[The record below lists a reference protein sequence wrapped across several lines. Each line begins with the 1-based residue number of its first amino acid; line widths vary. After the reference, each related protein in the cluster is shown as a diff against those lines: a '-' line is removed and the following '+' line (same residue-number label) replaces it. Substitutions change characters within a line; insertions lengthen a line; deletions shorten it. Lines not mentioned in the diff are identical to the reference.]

1 MIIKDLNR
9 LIRYVLSALFLIAGM
24 ADIQAQYY
32 MNIFNKDG
40 SMASYLIEDIDS
52 ICFDSYTAPLQYVR
66 MKAERLPDMLYPRA
80 DFALYAYGNE
90 IIAAGGHTTG
100 FDAISTAEY
109 FDGREWH
116 ETAMIDYHDMPF
128 SVVLP
133 DGRLMVGGECPGGYG
148 VGQSSYV
155 ELYDPNNHSFSML
168 SQMNLSRTLSHA
180 AVLSDNAVLV
190 SGNWY
195 ASDGTELY
203 TIDKDKFDLAVD
215 VSEDRNLPYIF
226 PTGKDKA
233 LIFGPSGN
241 YGGGTELIVDR
252 IGGGE
257 PFSVSLFEEWTPMGL
272 FVNWRPDDCMTSN
285 YSYLFAA
292 RNYDGKYGIIKLD
305 GAEESFSLL
314 PLADEIPTVFDGEEI
329 EYYSHILVDKRR
341 NVAYM
346 PGFNKNVD
354 SPVYFLLKIDYKTTP
369 ASLTVYYTDILDAY
383 VSPWSI
389 TIAPDGSL
397 VMAGGIY
404 DSNFSPFN
412 SVWRLF
418 PF

>member
-1 MIIKDLNR
+1 
-9 LIRYVLSALFLIAGM
+9 
-24 ADIQAQYY
+24 
-32 MNIFNKDG
+32 
-40 SMASYLIEDIDS
+40 
-52 ICFDSYTAPLQYVR
+52 
-66 MKAERLPDMLYPRA
+66 
-80 DFALYAYGNE
+80 
-90 IIAAGGHTTG
+90 
-100 FDAISTAEY
+100 
-109 FDGREWH
+109 
-116 ETAMIDYHDMPF
+116 
-128 SVVLP
+128 
-133 DGRLMVGGECPGGYG
+133 
-148 VGQSSYV
+148 
-155 ELYDPNNHSFSML
+155 
-168 SQMNLSRTLSHA
+168 
-180 AVLSDNAVLV
+180 
-190 SGNWY
+190 
-195 ASDGTELY
+195 
-203 TIDKDKFDLAVD
+203 
-215 VSEDRNLPYIF
+215 
-226 PTGKDKA
+226 
-233 LIFGPSGN
+233 
-241 YGGGTELIVDR
+241 
-252 IGGGE
+252 
-257 PFSVSLFEEWTPMGL
+257 
-272 FVNWRPDDCMTSN
+272 MTSN